1 MSQTPA
7 SPQGSL
13 DNLPLADRLRWLLA
27 VRVGVVVLLPV
38 AAWVITRAADTP
50 GVAALVV
57 PGVVLLAVGL
67 VLQKLSAFGRRWAVA
82 AITVP
87 VILDAVHLGWALYVA
102 GGISGP
108 VVYVIVLHV
117 ICVTLL
123 GSFRTGL
130 KLALWHSLVVMSVLK
145 AVDTALLPAHGTVQG
160 FDSLPYGVFLVA
172 VWVTAMMTSGLGAVN
187 ERELR
192 RRRYD
197 EEALRRLAGALHE
210 ATPAPRW
217 PRRCSTSPSTP
228 PTRPSPR
235 CTATCPRAAPCRR
248 STWPSARAGIT
259 TPSRCGGSAHPHRGR
274 CSPRRSSG
282 AARSWRP

>member
-7 SPQGSL
+7 PPQGSL
-13 DNLPLADRLRWLLA
+13 DNLPLADRLRWLHA
-27 VRVGVVVLLPV
+27 VRIGVVVLLPV
-38 AAWVITRAADTP
+38 AAWVITRTADTP
-50 GVAALVV
+50 PLTALVV
-57 PGVVLLAVGL
+57 PGVVLLAIGL
-67 VLQKLSAFGRRWAVA
+67 VLHKLSAFGRRWAVA
-82 AITVP
+82 AITAP

-130 KLALWHSLVVMSVLK
+130 KLALWHSLLVMSVLK
-145 AVDTALLPAHGTVQG
+145 AVDTALLPAHDVVQG
-160 FDSLPYGVFLVA
+160 FESLSYGVFLA
-172 VWVTAMMTSGLGAVN
+172 AIWVTAMMTSGLGAVN

-210 ATPAPRW
+210 ADT
-217 PRRCSTSPSTP
+217 
-228 PTRPSPR
+228 
-235 CTATCPRAAPCRR
+235 
-248 STWPSARAGIT
+248 
-259 TPSRCGGSAHPHRGR
+259 
-274 CSPRRSSG
+274 G
-282 AARSWRP
+282 A